1 MSRTAAPKANGT
13 AAAGEGAPVTSLLL
27 ERRRGAAVFLAFA
40 FAYFLSTLVRAI
52 TATLSPALT
61 ADFQLHARDL
71 GLLAGGYFLGFAFT
85 QLPMGTWLDRY
96 GPKRVIVC
104 FLTAAVAGCLLFSA
118 ATQFWVLMAARVLTG
133 VGVSAC
139 LMAPLT
145 AYRRWFD
152 PALQLR
158 ANSWMLMVGSLGLVG
173 ATLPVHWLMPLWGWR
188 PLFWLVAAGLL
199 VAMLLIAWAAPAWR
213 QAGGEPFGT
222 TQDGGYSAVWR
233 DPFFRKLAPIGF
245 FNYGGFVAML
255 TLWVVPWLT
264 QVAGYAPGEAADALF
279 QISIAMLV
287 AYWLWGVAN
296 PWFARRGIPADRL
309 IGWGLPLSMLALGA
323 ILVLGPAAGTLAWM
337 AFLCSS
343 TVVTLAQPAVAL
355 ALPPALAGR
364 ALSAYNLVVFLG
376 VFVIQWCVGL
386 LIDLL
391 GRTGFDA
398 PDTFRGALGL
408 FLGCCLLSY
417 FYFLWAPP
425 HNRRTRLRPA

>member
-1 MSRTAAPKANGT
+1 MSRRA
-13 AAAGEGAPVTSLLL
+13 SDLLTGHG
-27 ERRRGAAVFLAFA
+27 RGAAVFLAFA
-40 FAYFLSTLVRAI
+40 FAYFLSTLIRAI
-52 TATLSPALT
+52 TATLSPTLT
-61 ADFQLHARDL
+61 AEFELHARDL

-85 QLPMGTWLDRY
+85 QLPMGTWLDRH
-96 GPKRVIVC
+96 GPKRVILY
-104 FLTAAVAGCLLFSA
+104 FLSAAVAGCLLFSA

-145 AYRRWFD
+145 GYRRWFD
-152 PALQLR
+152 PPLQLR

-173 ATLPVHWLMPLWGWR
+173 ATLPVRLLMPITGWR
-188 PLFWLVAAGLL
+188 PLFWLLAAGLL
-199 VAMLLIAWAAPAWR
+199 LAMLLIAWAAPAWR
-213 QAGGEPFGT
+213 PAGGEASAAPS
-222 TQDGGYSAVWR
+222 DAGYSAVWR
-233 DPFFRKLAPIGF
+233 DPFFRKLVPLGF

-264 QVAGYAPGEAADALF
+264 RVAGYAPHEAADALF

-287 AYWLWGVAN
+287 TYWLWGVAT
-296 PWFARRGIPADRL
+296 PWLARRGVPTDRL
-309 IGWGLPLSMLALGA
+309 IGWGLPFSMLALAA

-337 AFLCSS
+337 VFLCGS
-343 TVVTLAQPAVAL
+343 TVVALAQPAVAM

-376 VFVIQWCVGL
+376 VFVVQWGVGL
-386 LIDLL
+386 LVDLF
-391 GRTGFDA
+391 GRAGFDA
-398 PDTFRGALGL
+398 PGAFRGALGL

-425 HNRRTRLRPA
+425 HNRRTSP